1 MTPQKSAR
9 MSRFLYGG
17 IRIDD
22 TLFAMRDARYQRRKL
37 CNTITLHMIGNSLK
51 ARIWC
56 EAEAVLK
63 FEDSLHYHQRCIGQC
78 VRAIIPP
85 MNAQDIRNKY
95 LEFYAKQ
102 QHAIIKRAP
111 LILTDDP
118 TTLFTGAGM
127 QPMIPYLLGETHP
140 QGKRIAD
147 SQTCLRAQD
156 IDDIGDNRHTTFFEM
171 LGNWSLGDYFKKE
184 QITWMWTFLT
194 EEVGLDPNR
203 LYVTCFIG
211 APEYNIAKDT
221 EAAELWRQKFA
232 EKGIEA
238 KSADIGSE
246 ERGAARGIR
255 PGERIFYYD
264 GSKNW
269 WSRNGGPETTP
280 VGDPC
285 GPDSEM
291 FYEFDFIEHD
301 PKFGEHCHPNC
312 DCGRFMEIGNNVF
325 MAYKKV
331 AEGQFVPLDKPNI
344 DHGSGLERIAAA
356 ANNDPDVFKISLM
369 WPIISKLEQLS
380 GKSYTSHTESM
391 RVIADHLRA
400 ATFMAVDGCVPS
412 NKEQGYVMR
421 RLLRRAIRYSFDL
434 GIEQNFLEAVV
445 PVIADLYEAD
455 FPEVKAARKQIIAV
469 LTKEEKAF
477 RQTLRKGLKQMQQY
491 VADGLTGA
499 ELFTLYDTFGFPVEL
514 STEEAYKQGISLS
527 EDWRAEF
534 DAKMAEQRQRSKTA
548 RKGQFS
554 GGLEGHDPIH
564 LKYHTATHLLGAA
577 LRTVLKARDLQ
588 QHGSNITAQRLRFD
602 FNHDKLTPE
611 EKQAVED
618 QVNAW
623 IEADL
628 PVSFAVYPTDEALK
642 LGAIGAFGERYG
654 DTVKVYSIGEGD
666 ERVSFEVCGGPHV
679 EHTGVLAEDGM
690 RFKITKEESSSAGI
704 RRIKAVLR

>member
-1 MTPQKSAR
+1 MGL
-9 MSRFLYGG
+9 FYG
-17 IRIDD
+17 I
-22 TLFAMRDARYQRRKL
+22 
-37 CNTITLHMIGNSLK
+37 ITL
-51 ARIWC
+51 
-56 EAEAVLK
+56 
-63 FEDSLHYHQRCIGQC
+63 
-78 VRAIIPP
+78 
-85 MNAQDIRNKY
+85 MNAQKIRSKY
-95 LEFYAKQ
+95 LEFYKKQ
-102 QHAIIKRAP
+102 GHAVVERAP
-111 LILTDDP
+111 LILTNDP

-127 QPMIPYLLGETHP
+127 QPMIPYLLGEAHP
-140 QGKRIAD
+140 EGKRIAD

-171 LGNWSLGDYFKKE
+171 LGNWSLGDYFKEE
-184 QITWMWTFLT
+184 QIGWMWTFLT
-194 EEVGLDPNR
+194 EEIGLDSQK

-211 APEYNIAKDT
+211 APEYNIEKDV
-221 EAAELWRQKFA
+221 EAAKLWQKKFA
-232 EKGIEA
+232 EKGIDA
-238 KSADIGSE
+238 KMVDIGSE
-246 ERGAARGIR
+246 EQGAVRGVN
-255 PGERIFYYD
+255 PGERIFFYD

-301 PKFGEHCHPNC
+301 PKFGENCHPNC

-331 AEGQFVPLDKPNI
+331 AEGKFEPLDKPNI

-356 ANNDPDVFKISLM
+356 VNNDPDVFKISLL
-369 WPIISKLEQLS
+369 WPIIEKLQDLS
-380 GKSYTSHTESM
+380 GKDYASHTESM

-434 GIEQNFLEAVV
+434 GIEQNFLQEVV
-445 PVIADLYEAD
+445 PTIADLYEAD
-455 FPEVKAARKQIIAV
+455 FPEVKNNRDNIIAV
-469 LTKEEKAF
+469 LIKEEKAF
-477 RQTLRKGLKQMQQY
+477 RQTLRKGIKEQIRLASRAKLDSLKLETLLREKKIQGIGAGF
-491 VADGLTGA
+491 ADTVELPFLYLNGVD
-499 ELFTLYDTFGFPVEL
+499 LFTLYDTYGFPIEL
-514 STEEAYKQGISLS
+514 SVEEAYKNNIELS
-527 EDWRAEF
+527 PEWQLEF
-534 DAKMAEQRQRSKTA
+534 NNYMVEQRQRSKTA

-554 GGLEGHDPIH
+554 GGLEGHDSIH

-577 LRTVLKARDLQ
+577 LRKVLNAPDLQ
-588 QHGSNITAQRLRFD
+588 QHGSNITADRLRFD

-623 IEADL
+623 IDEDL
-628 PVSFAVYPTDEALK
+628 PVNFAVYPTDEALSM
-642 LGAIGAFGERYG
+642 GAIGAFGERYG
-654 DTVKVYSIGEGD
+654 DEVKVYSIGKD
-666 ERVSFEVCGGPHV
+666 DNIVSFEVCGGPHV
-679 EHTGVLAEDGM
+679 EHTGVLAEDGK